1 MRLLLLLFF
10 TYFSQAQAGF
20 EKLSV
25 KNLNLSYSAPYG
37 EGTLDKVGL
46 GYSLKDVQV
55 PYAISL
61 EKKEN
66 AFEVTS
72 SFLDFTW
79 MKPYRFFYHLE
90 KLKTVKTDFSLG
102 GSQHALESSE
112 LRLVPEGRGEYIA
125 RKVKASCLGTAQGE
139 FKVRVLED
147 CRTRLDATIE
157 RVEVPSD
164 FFLYRILYDLPRT
177 TGVDIPADN
186 FVLKA
191 NDGNFHLQLYI
202 KYYVYAGLRATG
214 HFQYEDDYQTLAIK
228 VNQIKFGYLTVT
240 NFVMNRLREI
250 ITSPDVKVD
259 PPWIRINIGT
269 PNELK

>member
-202 KYYVYAGLRATG
+202 KYYVYAGLRAWG
-214 HFQYEDDYQTLAIK
+214 HVSFEDAHK
-228 VNQIKFGYLTVT
+228 VAVIDVSQIKFGYLPVT
-240 NFVMNRLREI
+240 GIVMRELRNRI
-250 ITSPDVKVD
+250 KHPNVQISGNT
-259 PPWIRINIGT
+259 IRITLN
-269 PNELK
+269 